1 MVNNRPCN
9 PPGCG
14 LVEAE
19 KAGAPWFPQ
28 QQTAAVAADTEKFFR
43 GLCGDLSTQQK
54 NAAHIR
60 VEFAFCLPLIF
71 IIYLLDVYYYLSYYL
86 SSLLFL
92 MASWLN
98 CYTGI

>member
-1 MVNNRPCN
+1 MW
-9 PPGCG
+9 PGG
-14 LVEAE
+14 SREGRSPLI
-19 KAGAPWFPQ
+19 PQ

-43 GLCGDLSTQQK
+43 GQCGDLSTQQK

-92 MASWLN
+92 MASRLN